1 MLICTPK
8 RIVSYAIRRKTM
20 RGMNFA
26 IEPFSFLS
34 PFLPT
39 KSYLCT
45 RKCRD
50 MLNKLDAIK
59 ARFDQVGIALTNPE
73 IINNQKEF
81 GAYSKEYRS
90 LEKIMQPYEAYKKVL
105 ADYDFAREA
114 QQSSDDDM
122 KELAKM
128 ELPGLEGKK
137 DELEKLLT
145 QLLIPKDPQDD
156 KNAILEIRA
165 GTGGDEASL
174 FAGDLLGMY
183 LRYCSKKGWK
193 TQIVSE
199 SEGTVGGYK
208 EVVVEVTGE
217 DVYGTLKFESGV
229 HRVQRVP
236 NTETQGRVHTSAA
249 TVAVMPEAE
258 EVDFELKES
267 DVKMETARSGGAGGQ
282 NVNKVETKVFL
293 THIPTGVV
301 VVCQTERSQLGNREK
316 TMNMLR
322 TKLYEEQ
329 VRKQEDEISRRRKTL
344 VSTGDRSAKIRTY
357 NWPQGRV
364 TDHRIGLTSYN
375 LDAVVNGEI
384 EEFIEALQMAENA
397 EKMLTQ

>member
-1 MLICTPK
+1 
-8 RIVSYAIRRKTM
+8 
-20 RGMNFA
+20 
-26 IEPFSFLS
+26 
-34 PFLPT
+34 
-39 KSYLCT
+39 
-45 RKCRD
+45 
-50 MLNKLDAIK
+50 MLNKLEAIK
-59 ARFDQVGIALTNPE
+59 ARFDQVGVALTNPE

-81 GAYSKEYRS
+81 GIYSKEYRS
-90 LEKIMQPYEAYKKVL
+90 LEKIVQPYEAYKKVL
-105 ADYDFAREA
+105 ADYDFAKEA
-114 QQSSDDDM
+114 LTGSDEDM

-128 ELPGLEGKK
+128 ELPELEEKK
-137 DELEKLLT
+137 DSLEKELT
-145 QLLIPKDPQDD
+145 RLLIPKDPQDD

-183 LRYCSKKGWK
+183 LKYCSKKGWK
-193 TQIVSE
+193 TAIVSE

-208 EVVVEVTGE
+208 EVIVEVSGE

-258 EVDFELKES
+258 ELDFELKES

-316 TMNMLR
+316 AMTMLR

-329 VRKQEDEISRRRKTL
+329 VRKQEEEISRQRKTL

-375 LDAVVNGEI
+375 LDAVINGEI
-384 EEFIEALQMAENA
+384 DEFIEALQMAENA
-397 EKMLTQ
+397 EKMLNQ